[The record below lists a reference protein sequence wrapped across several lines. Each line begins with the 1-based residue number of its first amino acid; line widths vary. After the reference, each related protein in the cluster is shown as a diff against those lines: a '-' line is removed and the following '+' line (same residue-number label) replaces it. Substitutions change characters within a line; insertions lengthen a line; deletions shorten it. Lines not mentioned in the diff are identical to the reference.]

1 MSEIIKSFFD
11 KKTDKFCQIYENP
24 NLIDRIF
31 RKSVIAR
38 SQQVFSE
45 CLAMGYKSILDIG
58 CGSGLLAL
66 KLAQA
71 DMDVVGIDF
80 SKEMINKAKQ
90 ACQGEAIKGKLEFWE
105 TDLMDFNPNCR
116 FDAIIALGFFDYV
129 SNPKKYLEKITS
141 LASKEVI
148 ISFPAAEDLLSL
160 QRKIRYRLFKRCP
173 VYFYKRKQIELL
185 VAESVFSDFNLIRL
199 YRDYLLRG
207 YLK

>member
-11 KKTDKFCQIYENP
+11 KQADKFCQIYENP

-31 RKSVIAR
+31 RRSVIAR
-38 SQQVFSE
+38 PEQVFSE
-45 CLAMGYKSILDIG
+45 CLAMGYKSIFDIG

-66 KLAQA
+66 RLAQA
-71 DMDVVGIDF
+71 GMDVVGIDF

-148 ISFPAAEDLLSL
+148 ISFPAAEDLLSF
-160 QRKIRYRLFKRCP
+160 QRKIRYRLLKRCP
-173 VYFYKRKQIELL
+173 VYFYSRRDIESLI
-185 VAESVFSDFNLIRL
+185 AGSGFSDFKLERL
-199 YRDYLLRG
+199 YRDYLFKG
-207 YLK
+207 YI